1 RRPRG
6 ARGGPEVPGAGQVRH
21 PRMGDPRRSPRGTGR
36 TLRGD
41 RHVDR
46 LRGRA
51 GLDRRRAAAA
61 PEPDRSDRR
70 GGGHPGQH
78 PRGRPDPD
86 HGGGGA
92 QLGPRVVDLAPHVR
106 AGVLRDR
113 DDGGVRQPVRPRP
126 DGGDS
131 PGHPAAGG
139 SHHRGGPGDDQDRA
153 DRAPAVGADG
163 RAQVRHLDG
172 VLRHLRR
179 SVLLR
184 QLLDPEGDRPGDSRR
199 RVRAGVPPPSGGAD
213 RRHPE
218 APGADQARAD
228 LETAG
233 GRGAARGVGDG
244 VALRTEEL
252 MLNMGPQHPS
262 THGVLRLIVTL
273 DGENIVD
280 VQPDIGYLHS
290 SVEKMME
297 NRTYLQN
304 IALVDR
310 GMDYLST
317 MANEEVWVL
326 ACERLGNIEVPAR
339 ARYIR
344 TIMLELQRISSHLIW
359 LGTFG
364 IDLGAFTA
372 FLWAMRERERIM
384 DLFES
389 ATGGRLHHVYFR
401 LGGVFDDLPEGWTDR
416 CAEFCDYFLDRL
428 PEYDELLTGN
438 PIFLA

>member
-1 RRPRG
+1 
-6 ARGGPEVPGAGQVRH
+6 
-21 PRMGDPRRSPRGTGR
+21 M
-36 TLRGD
+36 
-41 RHVDR
+41 
-46 LRGRA
+46 
-51 GLDRRRAAAA
+51 
-61 PEPDRSDRR
+61 
-70 GGGHPGQH
+70 
-78 PRGRPDPD
+78 
-86 HGGGGA
+86 
-92 QLGPRVVDLAPHVR
+92 
-106 AGVLRDR
+106 
-113 DDGGVRQPVRPRP
+113 
-126 DGGDS
+126 
-131 PGHPAAGG
+131 
-139 SHHRGGPGDDQDRA
+139 
-153 DRAPAVGADG
+153 
-163 RAQVRHLDG
+163 
-172 VLRHLRR
+172 
-179 SVLLR
+179 
-184 QLLDPEGDRPGDSRR
+184 
-199 RVRAGVPPPSGGAD
+199 
-213 RRHPE
+213 
-218 APGADQARAD
+218 
-228 LETAG
+228 
-233 GRGAARGVGDG
+233 
-244 VALRTEEL
+244 ALHTEEL

-262 THGVLRLIVTL
+262 THGVLRMVVTL

-310 GMDYLST
+310 GMDYLSA

-326 ACERLGNIEVPAR
+326 ACERLGKIEVPER

-438 PIFLA
+438 PIFLARTQGVGVLPRDTAIALGASGPVARASGVAYDVRKAHPYEIYERIEFEVPVRTEGDCFARYLVRLEEMRQSVRIIRQCLEGLPGGEIRSKVAVTVRLPKGEVYARTESPRGDLGIFLISDGADRPYRVKIRAPAFSNLYALTEMMRGWKVADVIAILGSIDIVLSDVDR